1 MSTLSASND
10 APIGVF
16 DSGVGGLPILK
27 AIHRLLPNE
36 RLVYLA
42 DTGYAPYGDKMPVEV
57 VQRVLA
63 IGDWFAAMGVKAIVV
78 ACNTASVLAVD
89 VLRARCG
96 VPIIGVEPAIKPA
109 ALASRTGV
117 VGVLATA
124 RTADSASVA
133 RLVDAHG
140 QPNNVQLMVQA
151 CPGLVD
157 AIEANAPRVGIKTML
172 QAWLQPMLD
181 SGADHIVLG
190 CTHYIV
196 VRDVIQDIVGPH
208 VTLVEP
214 SNAVA
219 RQLQRKLQE
228 GGVLHNAAAVQQ
240 TQSTYPPLRSQVD
253 RHNPQMFSSADL
265 PNDAAALISHVWG
278 EQVLVHSAL
287 RVVR

>member
-1 MSTLSASND
+1 MSLLSASNNS
-10 APIGVF
+10 PIGVF

-42 DTGYAPYGDKMPVEV
+42 DTGYAPYGDKIPVEV

-63 IGDWFAAMGVKAIVV
+63 IGDWFAAMGVKAMVV
-78 ACNTASVLAVD
+78 ACNTASVLAID

-124 RTADSASVA
+124 RTAASASVA

-140 QPNNVQLMVQA
+140 QHNNVRMVVQA

-157 AIEANAPRVGIKTML
+157 AIEGNAPRAGIK
-172 QAWLQPMLD
+172 PCCK
-181 SGADHIVLG
+181 LG
-190 CTHYIV
+190 CSPCWTV
-196 VRDVIQDIVGPH
+196 VPT
-208 VTLVEP
+208 TLC
-214 SNAVA
+214 SVA
-219 RQLQRKLQE
+219 PTTLWCVMSFKTL
-228 GGVLHNAAAVQQ
+228 LAHM
-240 TQSTYPPLRSQVD
+240 SP
-253 RHNPQMFSSADL
+253 
-265 PNDAAALISHVWG
+265 W
-278 EQVLVHSAL
+278 
-287 RVVR
+287 